1 MPPFMHLSSPHQCQG
16 RPPLGQNHGAL
27 KSHIEGT
34 ASCGDQALGQRT
46 SRGRNDHSKGRRV
59 RTHVDRECR
68 YFQSVVSRPPQ
79 GLLGA
84 SAMVQSSAGGVQD
97 MLPLF
102 KGEPEQLFDF
112 RQGRL
117 QKRSV
122 IRDKKHIMCD
132 KAVNSPNN
140 NKKKLTSR
148 KNVFLI
154 TKYQNP

>member
-1 MPPFMHLSSPHQCQG
+1 
-16 RPPLGQNHGAL
+16 
-27 KSHIEGT
+27 
-34 ASCGDQALGQRT
+34 
-46 SRGRNDHSKGRRV
+46 
-59 RTHVDRECR
+59 
-68 YFQSVVSRPPQ
+68 
-79 GLLGA
+79 
-84 SAMVQSSAGGVQD
+84 

-102 KGEPEQLFDF
+102 KGEPEQLLDF

-132 KAVNSPNN
+132 KGVNSPNN

>member
-1 MPPFMHLSSPHQCQG
+1 M
-16 RPPLGQNHGAL
+16 
-27 KSHIEGT
+27 IT
-34 ASCGDQALGQRT
+34 A
-46 SRGRNDHSKGRRV
+46 KGGLV
-59 RTHVDRECR
+59 RTHVDRECG
-68 YFQSVVSRPPQ
+68 YFQSVASRPLR

-84 SAMVQSSAGGVQD
+84 SATVQSTAGGAQD

-140 NKKKLTSR
+140 KKFDSPQKICS
-148 KNVFLI
+148 
-154 TKYQNP
+154 